1 MTFSYKPYPMI
12 DISKPNT
19 MSIAPKVFM
28 FGMYGT
34 TPSLKRLP
42 HVKFQTTGTIY
53 ALFRNFAK
61 NFRNYHLSTSTGRT
75 FICNFEDIVSFFE
88 YTLGSVIATI
98 TLLNSIWIKYLFFLL
113 EEPHCDT
120 PSVFPTPIIN
130 TR

>member
-28 FGMYGT
+28 FGRYGT

-42 HVKFQTTGTIY
+42 HVKFHREVIY
-53 ALFRNFAK
+53 TLFRNFAK
-61 NFRNYHLSTSTGRT
+61 NFGDYHLSITTGRT
-75 FICNFEDIVSFFE
+75 FLCHFEDIISFFE
-88 YTLGSVIATI
+88 GALGCIIATI
-98 TLLNSIWIKYLFFLL
+98 TLLNSIRIKYLFFLL
-113 EEPHCDT
+113 EKPHCDT
-120 PSVFPTPIIN
+120 PNVFPTPIMS

>member
-42 HVKFQTTGTIY
+42 HVKLQTTGAIY

-61 NFRNYHLSTSTGRT
+61 NFRNYHLSTSTGRA
-75 FICNFEDIVSFFE
+75 FIYNFEDIVSFFE

-98 TLLNSIWIKYLFFLL
+98 TLLNSVRIKYLFFLF

>member
-28 FGMYGT
+28 FGTYGT

-42 HVKFQTTGTIY
+42 HVKFQTIETVY

-61 NFRNYHLSTSTGRT
+61 NFGDYHLPVPTRRT
-75 FICNFEDIVSFFE
+75 FLCHFEDIVSFFE
-88 YTLGSVIATI
+88 GTL
-98 TLLNSIWIKYLFFLL
+98 
-113 EEPHCDT
+113 
-120 PSVFPTPIIN
+120 
-130 TR
+130 